1 MFKGDDVGAVIN
13 VLIKIA
19 SFEEVSGLKLN
30 LTKCEFIAINCD
42 EGDINEFVA
51 RTGMKRVQKLKH
63 LWVWINEDGEV
74 TEVDNIAP
82 ILEHMEALLK
92 RYATSG

>member
-63 LWVWINEDGEV
+63 LWVWINEDGEI
-74 TEVDNIAP
+74 TEEDNIAQWG
-82 ILEHMEALLK
+82 I
-92 RYATSG
+92 